1 MNELSL
7 ENKECYFSDYNI
19 ENYKKLLINILLK
32 YNEIVVQYL
41 NRIHEQTKISNL
53 DYLKYIIIS
62 GVKTITHV
70 FRMLLFS
77 CKNQN
82 LSYEYCNKAVY
93 YYIEFISQ
101 IGYENNCYLNLTP
114 KDAGLFVYKKTI
126 FNIVAEF
133 IKQSNNE
140 HTLEINELI
149 LNLTDLIMYRIIK
162 SISNETFINIS
173 ELELLITKLKKY
185 TNSLKNML
193 DNKHTNNDNIKDKL
207 SIISEVEDMAHLE
220 SVACQF
226 EMFENIIK
234 KLEKACNKTKIE
246 EFITKSII

>member
-7 ENKECYFSDYNI
+7 DNKECYFSDYNI
-19 ENYKKLLINILLK
+19 ENYKVLLANIIIK

-41 NRIHEQTKISNL
+41 NRIREQTKINKL

-77 CKNQN
+77 SKNQN

-101 IGYENNCYLNLTP
+101 IGYENNSYLKLTP

-133 IKQSNNE
+133 IKQPNNE
-140 HTLEINELI
+140 QTSEINELI
-149 LNLTDLIMYRIIK
+149 LNLTDLVMYRIIK
-162 SISNETFINIS
+162 CISNETFIDIS
-173 ELELLITKLKKY
+173 ELELLICKLKKY
-185 TNSLKNML
+185 TKSLINMIDHKN
-193 DNKHTNNDNIKDKL
+193 TNNNNIKEKL
-207 SIISEVEDMAHLE
+207 SIVSDAENILQLE
-220 SVACQF
+220 SVNSQF
-226 EMFENIIK
+226 ELFENIIK
-234 KLEKACNKTKIE
+234 KLEKECNKTKIKE
-246 EFITKSII
+246 IITKSII